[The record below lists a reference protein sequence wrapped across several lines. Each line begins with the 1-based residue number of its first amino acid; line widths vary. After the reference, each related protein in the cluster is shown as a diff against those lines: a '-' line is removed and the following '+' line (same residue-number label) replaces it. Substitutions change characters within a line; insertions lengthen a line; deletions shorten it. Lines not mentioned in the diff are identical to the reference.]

1 MRNIHW
7 TSDGIYDLVR
17 FSLPR
22 LGYSLKQK
30 SKFFLTMEKAGRA
43 GLGTARSSLQR
54 ENERFA
60 FRQLCVVVKAKPE
73 CCSEQNRNRE
83 KRLVERA
90 SVHDFALKTT
100 IIEG

>member
-1 MRNIHW
+1 MGSVDHEKI
-7 TSDGIYDLVR
+7 GE
-17 FSLPR
+17 PP
-22 LGYSLKQK
+22 KQI
-30 SKFFLTMEKAGRA
+30 SHVA
-43 GLGTARSSLQR
+43 
-54 ENERFA
+54 
-60 FRQLCVVVKAKPE
+60 VKAKPE

>member
-1 MRNIHW
+1 MLAVSR
-7 TSDGIYDLVR
+7 
-17 FSLPR
+17 R
-22 LGYSLKQK
+22 L
-30 SKFFLTMEKAGRA
+30 FADFGRI
-43 GLGTARSSLQR
+43 GQR
-54 ENERFA
+54 ERA
-60 FRQLCVVVKAKPE
+60 QGIVIGGVAVKAKPE